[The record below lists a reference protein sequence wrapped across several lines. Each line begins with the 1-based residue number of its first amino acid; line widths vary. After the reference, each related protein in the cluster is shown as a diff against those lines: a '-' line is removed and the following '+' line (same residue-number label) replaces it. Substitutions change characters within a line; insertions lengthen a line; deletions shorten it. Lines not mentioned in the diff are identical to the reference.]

1 MSEDFITR
9 LRILV
14 DECADGV
21 YSRFGKI
28 IHVSAT
34 TMQRYLED
42 RAQPGYDIVRRICLT
57 CGVTPNWLLF
67 GWEPKY
73 GAQNKSA
80 PEAIRIVDLAGAGE
94 VMASDFVTVPILGES
109 AWEAVE
115 KGLTLIGPNTMEGFT
130 IAPAVLGGRL
140 CACRAKD
147 ESMSPE
153 IIPGDLLL
161 INLGRIE
168 PQKMAGKLVLTQVA
182 PSQMAVR
189 RLLRNYL
196 FSNDPH
202 RFPPLPVGKRRIV
215 GIVAQIR
222 RDSEKPVKAA
232 SLEN

>member
-42 RAQPGYDIVRRICLT
+42 RAQPGYDIVRRICLI

-73 GAQNKSA
+73 GAQNKNT
-80 PEAIRIVDLAGAGE
+80 PEAIRIVDLAGAGD
-94 VMASDFVTVPILGES
+94 VAAADFVTVPILGEN
-109 AWEAVE
+109 AWEAVD
-115 KGLTLIGPNTMEGFT
+115 KGLTLIGPSTIEGFT
-130 IAPAVLGGRL
+130 IAPAALGGRL
-140 CACRAKD
+140 CACRATD

-153 IIPGDLLL
+153 IVPGDLLL
-161 INLGRIE
+161 INLGRNE
-168 PQKMAGKLVLTQVA
+168 PQKITGKLVLAQVA
-182 PSQMAVR
+182 SRQMAVR

-215 GIVAQIR
+215 GVVAQIR
-222 RDSEKPVKAA
+222 RDSEKPEKAA
-232 SLEN
+232 LLES

>member
-1 MSEDFITR
+1 MSEEFIAR
-9 LRILV
+9 LRILI

-42 RAQPGYDIVRRICLT
+42 RAQPGYDIVRRICVI

-73 GAQNKSA
+73 GSQNKNT
-80 PEAIRIVDLAGAGE
+80 PEAIRIVDLANAGE
-94 VMASDFVTVPILGES
+94 VAAADFVTVPILGES

-115 KGLTLIGPNTMEGFT
+115 LGLTLIGPNTIEGFT
-130 IAPAVLGGRL
+130 IAPAALGGRL
-140 CACRAKD
+140 CACRATD
-147 ESMSPE
+147 ESMCPE
-153 IIPGDLLL
+153 ILPGDLLL
-161 INLGRIE
+161 INLGRNE
-168 PQKMAGKLVLTQVA
+168 SEKMAGKLVLAQVA
-182 PSQMAVR
+182 PRQMAAR

-202 RFPPLPVGKRRIV
+202 RFPPLPVGKRRIAGV
-215 GIVAQIR
+215 VAQIR
-222 RDSEKPVKAA
+222 RDAEKTEKVTL
-232 SLEN
+232 LEN